1 MEKREYQE
9 LVRNTTPKPRRMTHS
24 ILAFLSGGI
33 VGAASEVIRAL
44 LVNYYHFKDV
54 DAVSMVIFILI
65 IGACFMTSFYD
76 FDKLVIKF
84 KAGLI
89 IPITGFAHSIQS
101 SALDYKKD
109 GLVTGLGANFF
120 KLAGSVILY
129 GIVSAFIFTI
139 LKVVFLWLV

>member
-9 LVRNTTPKPRRMTHS
+9 LVKNTTPKPRKLTHS

-33 VGAASEVIRAL
+33 LGSICEILSAL
-44 LVNYYHFKDV
+44 LVNYYNFKNS
-54 DAVSMVIFILI
+54 DAVSIVIFTLI
-65 IGACFMTSFYD
+65 VLSCFMTAFFD
-76 FDKLVIKF
+76 FDKWVVKF

-101 SALDYKKD
+101 SSMDYKKD
-109 GLVTGLGANFF
+109 GLITGLGANFF

-129 GIVSAFIFTI
+129 GMVSAFILSI
-139 LKVVFLWLV
+139 LKVVFYG

>member
-9 LVRNTTPKPRRMTHS
+9 LVKQKTPKPKKMCHAV
-24 ILAFLSGGI
+24 LAFLSGGLL
-33 VGAASEVIRAL
+33 GAICEIIKAL
-44 LVNYYHFKDV
+44 LVNYYNVKEV
-54 DAVSMVIFILI
+54 DAISYILLLLI
-65 IGACFMTSFYD
+65 VGACFLTAFFD
-76 FDKLVIKF
+76 FDKWVIKF

-89 IPITGFAHSIQS
+89 VPITGFAHSIQS

-129 GIVSAFIFTI
+129 GIVSAFLFCII
-139 LKVVFLWLV
+139 KVVFYG

>member
-9 LVRNTTPKPRRMTHS
+9 LVRSTTPKPKKMCHS
-24 ILAFLSGGI
+24 VLAFLSGGLL
-33 VGAASEVIRAL
+33 GAGCEILKAL
-44 LVNYYHFKDV
+44 LVNYYDFKEV
-54 DAVSMVIFILI
+54 DAVSLILLLLI
-65 IGACFMTSFYD
+65 LSACFLTAFFD

-129 GIVSAFIFTI
+129 GVVSAFIFCI
-139 LKVVFLWLV
+139 IKVVFYG

>member
-1 MEKREYQE
+1 MEKREYQK
-9 LVRNTTPKPRRMTHS
+9 LIKSTTPKPKKMCHAV
-24 ILAFLSGGI
+24 LAFLSGGLL
-33 VGAASEVIRAL
+33 GAICEIIKLL
-44 LVNYYHFKDV
+44 LVNYYNFKES
-54 DAVSMVIFILI
+54 DAVSIVLLILI
-65 IGACFMTSFYD
+65 LFACLLTAFFD

-89 IPITGFAHSIQS
+89 VPITGFAHSIQS

-109 GLVTGLGANFF
+109 GLITGVGANFF

-139 LKVVFLWLV
+139 FKVVFYG

>member
-9 LVRNTTPKPRRMTHS
+9 LVKNTTPKPRKLTHS

-33 VGAASEVIRAL
+33 LGSICEIFRAL
-44 LVNYYHFKDV
+44 LVNYYNFKNI
-54 DAVSMVIFILI
+54 DAVSIVIFTLI
-65 IGACFMTSFYD
+65 VLSCFMTAFFD
-76 FDKLVIKF
+76 FDKWVVKF

-101 SALDYKKD
+101 SSMDYKKD
-109 GLVTGLGANFF
+109 GLITGLGANFF

-129 GIVSAFIFTI
+129 GMVSAFILSI
-139 LKVVFLWLV
+139 LKVVFYG

>member
-9 LVRNTTPKPRRMTHS
+9 LVKNTTPKPKKMTHS
-24 ILAFLSGGI
+24 ILAILSGGI
-33 VGAASEVIRAL
+33 LAAICEILRSL
-44 LVNYYHFKDV
+44 LINYYHFKNN
-54 DAVSMVIFILI
+54 DAVSIVIFILI
-65 IGACFMTSFYD
+65 VFACFMTAFFD
-76 FDKLVIKF
+76 FDKWVIKF

-109 GLVTGLGANFF
+109 GLITGLGANFF

-129 GIVSAFIFTI
+129 GIVSSFVFAII
-139 LKVVFLWLV
+139 KVVFYG

>member
-1 MEKREYQE
+1 MEKHKYQE
-9 LVRNTTPKPRRMTHS
+9 LVKNTTPKPKRMKHAITS
-24 ILAFLSGGI
+24 FIVGGI
-33 VGAASEVIRAL
+33 IGSVSEIIRL
-44 LVNYYHFKDV
+44 LMINYFNIKSSDT
-54 DAVSMVIFILI
+54 VSLI
-65 IGACFMTSFYD
+65 ILLLIFLACLMTAFFD

-109 GLVTGLGANFF
+109 GLITGLGSNFF

-129 GIVSAFIFTI
+129 GIVSAFIFCI
-139 LKVVFLWLV
+139 IKVVLYG

>member
-9 LVRNTTPKPRRMTHS
+9 LVRMTTPKPKKLCHGV
-24 ILAFLSGGI
+24 LAFLTGGLLGTACEIIKLLLINYYNFKETEAVSIILLILI
-33 VGAASEVIRAL
+33 VGACFFTAL
-44 LVNYYHFKDV
+44 F
-54 DAVSMVIFILI
+54 
-65 IGACFMTSFYD
+65 D
-76 FDKLVIKF
+76 FDKWVIKF

-109 GLVTGLGANFF
+109 GLITGLGANFF

-129 GIVSAFIFTI
+129 GIVSAFLFCM
-139 LKVVFLWLV
+139 LKVVFYG

>member
-9 LVRNTTPKPRRMTHS
+9 LVKKTTPKPRKMTHS
-24 ILAFLSGGI
+24 VLAFLSGGI
-33 VGAASEVIRAL
+33 LATLCEILRAL
-44 LVNYYHFKDV
+44 LVNYYHFKNN
-54 DAVSMVIFILI
+54 DAVSIVIFVLI
-65 IGACFMTSFYD
+65 VGACLMTAFFD

-101 SALDYKKD
+101 SAMDYKKD
-109 GLVTGLGANFF
+109 GLITGLGSNFF

-129 GIVSAFIFTI
+129 GIVSSFIFAI
-139 LKVVFLWLV
+139 LKVVFYG